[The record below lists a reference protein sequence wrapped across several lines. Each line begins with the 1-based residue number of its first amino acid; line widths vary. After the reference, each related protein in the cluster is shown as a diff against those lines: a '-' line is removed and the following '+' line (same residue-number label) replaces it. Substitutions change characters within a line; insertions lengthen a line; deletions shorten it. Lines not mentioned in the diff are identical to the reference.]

1 METKPIKNAV
11 LTGTISVPPSKSVTH
26 RLLII
31 NALSQKTATLKHPLV
46 SEDTVITVKGLQ
58 KLGYQI
64 RLNKNNAIFK
74 GWNKNTGENVFIDVK
89 NSGTS
94 ARLLTAVASIS
105 GVNCVIDG
113 SERMR
118 QRPMK
123 PLIEALTS
131 LGASLN
137 HNNGYLPISLQQANL
152 SGGMVEIDATKSSQ
166 FVSAIVLIA
175 PLVPETVTIRHHG
188 KVASKP
194 YLDLSLSLMQN
205 SGIVLKNNPEEI
217 VIPGDQTYTPIN
229 TRVEGDFSS
238 AGYFLVGAA
247 ITGGKV
253 KCKNINAASVQGDK
267 IILEILK
274 NSGAR
279 ITVRED
285 TIEVQADSELDSID
299 FDMQNYP
306 DLVPTVAI
314 LSLFTRGKS
323 RLRNV
328 LILRFKESDRI
339 RSIIE
344 NIGRLGGNAFLNGPD
359 LIIKSGK
366 LKGASLE
373 TYSDHRIA
381 MSFAL
386 VGLKVPGVKILNPAC
401 VHKSYPNFWS
411 DLEKLS
417 KLT

>member
-1 METKPIKNAV
+1 MEAIQIKNAA
-11 LTGTISVPPSKSVTH
+11 LMGTISVPPSKSVTH

-31 NALSQKTATLKHPLV
+31 NALSKKSATLKYPLV
-46 SEDTVITVKGLQ
+46 SEDTVITASGLTQ
-58 KLGYQI
+58 LGYQI
-64 RLNKNNAIFK
+64 KMNKANAIFD
-74 GWNKNTGENVFIDVK
+74 GWNVNTEEQVAINVK

-94 ARLLTAVASIS
+94 ARLLAAVASIS

-123 PLIEALTS
+123 PLIEALLS
-131 LGASLN
+131 LGASIEH
-137 HNNGYLPISLQQANL
+137 HNGRLPISLQQSNL
-152 SGGMVEIDATKSSQ
+152 RGGMVEIDASKSSQ
-166 FVSAIVLIA
+166 FVSAIALIA
-175 PLVPETVTIRHHG
+175 PLLPKTVTIRHHG
-188 KVASKP
+188 KVASRP
-194 YLDLSLSLMQN
+194 YLDLTLSLMQIA
-205 SGIVLKNNPEEI
+205 GIDLENNPKEI
-217 VIPGDQTYTPIN
+217 IIPGDQTYTPIN

-238 AGYFLVGAA
+238 AGYFLVGAT

-253 KCKNINAASVQGDK
+253 KCKNINADSVQGDK

-279 ITVRED
+279 IAVRKD
-285 TIEVQADSELDSID
+285 YIEVRGGPELGSID

-306 DLVPTVAI
+306 DLVPTVAA
-314 LSLFTRGKS
+314 LSLFARGKS

-339 RSIIE
+339 RAIIE

-359 LIIKSGK
+359 LIIKPGK
-366 LKGASLE
+366 LNGALLE

-386 VGLKVPGVKILNPAC
+386 VGLKVPGVKILNPDC

-411 DLEKLS
+411 DLENLS

>member
-1 METKPIKNAV
+1 METKPIKKAV
-11 LTGTISVPPSKSVTH
+11 LKGTISIPPSKSVTH

-31 NALSQKTATLKHPLV
+31 NALSNKTATLIRPLV
-46 SEDTVITVKGLQ
+46 SEDTVITAKGLQ
-58 KLGYQI
+58 TLGYQI
-64 RLNKNNAIFK
+64 KLNKNNAIFNR
-74 GWNKNTGENVFIDVK
+74 WNKKTGEKVFIDVK

-123 PLIEALTS
+123 PIIEALTS

-137 HNNGYLPISLQQANL
+137 HNQGYLPISLQHSHL
-152 SGGMVEIDATKSSQ
+152 RGGIVEIDATKSSQ
-166 FVSAIVLIA
+166 FVSAIALIA
-175 PLVPETVTIRHHG
+175 PLLPETVTIRHRG
-188 KVASKP
+188 KIASKP
-194 YLDLSLSLMQN
+194 YLDLTLSLMQIA
-205 SGIVLKNNPEEI
+205 GIEIRNNPEEI
-217 VIPGDQTYTPIN
+217 VIPGVQTYTPVN
-229 TRVEGDFSS
+229 TKVEGDFSS

-253 KCKNINAASVQGDK
+253 RCKNINADSVQGDK

-279 ITVRED
+279 ITVWED
-285 TIEVQADSELDSID
+285 NIEVRGGSELNSID

-306 DLVPTVAI
+306 DLVPTVAV
-314 LSLFTRGKS
+314 LSLFARGKS
-323 RLRNV
+323 HLRNV

-339 RSIIE
+339 RAIIE

-359 LIIKSGK
+359 LIIKSGR
-366 LKGASLE
+366 LKGALLD

-386 VGLKVPGVKILNPAC
+386 AGLKIPGVKIFNPEC
-401 VHKSYPNFWS
+401 VHKSYPNFWI
-411 DLEKLS
+411 DLKKLS